1 MVANYDKYLPLY
13 VSTILHKYPYAGV
26 SRAVNY
32 QLYLKYLRLCYLN
45 IEKAARPTPTPD
57 EKPKQKEEESKDP
70 SVKI

>member
-13 VSTILHKYPYAGV
+13 VSTILH
-26 SRAVNY
+26 NY